1 MKLDRKARV
10 LLTGGNVN
18 VLSQNQKTP
27 LKSSPYYSFLFAV
40 AECLDAMCNGE
51 NLYITIGATQSHD
64 ALRLSINKDGS
75 PTSVYAGSLEGLSK
89 EIEEYLD

>member
-1 MKLDRKARV
+1 MKLDRRAKV

-18 VLSQNQKTP
+18 VLTQKQKIV
-27 LKSSPYYSFLFAV
+27 LKDSPYWSLLYAI

-51 NLYITIGATQSHD
+51 NIYITIGATQSRD

-75 PTSVYAGSLEGLSK
+75 PTSVYAGSMEGLSK
-89 EIEEYLD
+89 EIEDYLD